1 MSLDF
6 NIFSF
11 LLFLAALPT
20 GAICYILI
28 QKEGASKQFGF
39 MMGVT
44 TIWAVAY
51 GLELMSHELE
61 MMLFWIRIEYLGISL
76 IPAYLIQFTLAF
88 TGREALIHTRNQ
100 ISWFLVPV
108 LTLAMVATTPGH
120 AYHYASVAIDMG
132 GPFPMLS
139 FSPGPWYW
147 IHTTYFYTIMVWT
160 LVELVRR
167 YRSTEG
173 LYRRQALIIIIGA
186 LLPWFVNG
194 LYLSGFR
201 PFGRLDLTPFAFLA
215 TGLVISYGLLR
226 FKLFELLPIARDKL
240 IEGMSDGVMVLDV
253 LGRIVDANP
262 MMRRLLEQVDG
273 TLIGKTPADLFRE
286 RPEIGRFITQ
296 SEERRITVTL
306 GPDDRLRSLQVQM
319 TPLTD
324 SGKGNVRSGTLLV
337 WRDVTE
343 QERFERELLEA
354 KRKTEESDRLKTAFL
369 ANVSHEI
376 RNPMHA
382 IMGFAQIIRETGTS
396 DEERDRYAEIIS
408 QSSKRLLDLINDIID
423 LSKLEAGQ
431 NKAVMVPGDI
441 RAVADEVAQLLGP
454 TAVHKGLAFQVE
466 SELEPGDEILVTDHA
481 KVRQILINL
490 VSNAIRFTDEGRV
503 GIRIRKVSGHV
514 FLTVSDTGVGIE
526 RSQHKAIFERFRQAD
541 DRSPRH
547 IGGTGLGLAISRAY
561 ANLIGAELSV
571 DSSKGQGSQ
580 FTLRLPF
587 TQTGRIPMPEPARS
601 DTDTR
606 YPDLSGHRIL
616 LAEDE
621 PMNVK
626 YLDVVFRKANADL
639 LVATTGAEAVELAL
653 SNEVSVV
660 LMDIRMPEMDGF
672 EASARIRA
680 VKPDL
685 LIIGLSGHAMVEE
698 DKVSAA
704 GMNEM
709 MTKPVQGLEILAR
722 IQAYLGPALS

>member
-28 QKEGASKQFGF
+28 QKEGASKHFGF

-51 GLELMSHELE
+51 GLELMSHTLE
-61 MMLFWIRIEYLGISL
+61 MMLFWIRIEYLGIAL

-88 TGREALIHTRNQ
+88 TGRESVIHTRNQ

-108 LTLAMVATTPGH
+108 VTLAMVATTPGH
-120 AYHYASVAIDMG
+120 AYHYATAAVDAS

-139 FSPGPWYW
+139 FTAGPWYW
-147 IHTTYFYTIMVWT
+147 IHTAYFYSIMVWT
-160 LVELVRR
+160 LHELVRR
-167 YRSTEG
+167 YRRTEG
-173 LYRRQALIIIIGA
+173 LYKRQTLIIIIGA
-186 LLPWFVNG
+186 LLPWIVNG
-194 LYLSGFR
+194 MYLSGFR
-201 PFGRLDLTPFAFLA
+201 PFGKLDLTPFAFLA

-226 FKLFELLPIARDKL
+226 FRLFELLPIARDKL

-262 MMRRLLEQVDG
+262 MMRRLLQPLADQ
-273 TLIGKTPADLFRE
+273 LIGKTPAELFPESGALPDL
-286 RPEIGRFITQ
+286 ISQ
-296 SEERRITVTL
+296 VDDRRIVL
-306 GPDDRLRSLQVQM
+306 RIGQGELERSLQVQM

-324 SGKGNVRSGTLLV
+324 SSKGHARSGTLLV

-343 QERFERELLEA
+343 QERFEQELLEA
-354 KRKTEESDRLKTAFL
+354 KRKAEESDRLKTAFL

-382 IMGFAQIIRETGTS
+382 IMGFAQIIREPDTT
-396 DEERDRYAEIIS
+396 EEDRNRYAEIIS

-431 NKAVMVPGDI
+431 NQAVMVRSDI
-441 RAVADEVAQLLGP
+441 RSVIDEVGQLLGP
-454 TAVHKGLAFQVE
+454 TAAHKGLAFMVD
-466 SELEPGDEILVTDHA
+466 SELQAGDEVVVTDHA

-490 VSNAIRFTDEGRV
+490 VSNAIRFTDEGKV
-503 GIRIRKVSGHV
+503 GIRLRRVSAH
-514 FLTVSDTGVGIE
+514 LYITVSDTGVGIE
-526 RSQHKAIFERFRQAD
+526 RSQQAAIFERFRQAD

-571 DSSKGQGSQ
+571 ESTKGRGSQ
-580 FTLRLPF
+580 FTLRIPF
-587 TQTGRIPMPEPARS
+587 TQTGHMTIPEPPRS
-601 DTDTR
+601 SADTG

-626 YLDVVFRKANADL
+626 YLAVVFRKAKAEL
-639 LVATTGAEAVELAL
+639 LVATNGKEAVDLAL
-653 SNEVSVV
+653 GNDVSAVV
-660 LMDIRMPEMDGF
+660 MDIRMPEMDGF
-672 EASARIRA
+672 EASTRIRA

-685 LIIGLSGHAMVEE
+685 PIIGLSGHAMVEE
-698 DKVSAA
+698 DKVTAA
-704 GMNEM
+704 GINEM
-709 MTKPVQGLEILAR
+709 MTKPVQGLDVLAR
-722 IQAYLGPALS
+722 ILAHIAPRVS